1 METVEIVLSTNS
13 VTRGFSPSTNYIGTT
28 RRVPF
33 GTESNLSRATE
44 KQLEARGRLLTEAG
58 LQGDEE
64 RDINGLVLLSGRK
77 TSRIDHGSN
86 RGGAQKRNKNNA
98 ETILEEEKNDGDKQS
113 TVPCKTVNNGLK
125 TLK

>member
-1 METVEIVLSTNS
+1 METLEIVLSTNS
-13 VTRGFSPSTNYIGTT
+13 VTRGFSPSTNYIGKT

-64 RDINGLVLLSGRK
+64 RDINGLVLLCGRK

-86 RGGAQKRNKNNA
+86 RGGAQKRNKNNG
-98 ETILEEEKNDGDKQS
+98 TILEEEKHDGDKHS